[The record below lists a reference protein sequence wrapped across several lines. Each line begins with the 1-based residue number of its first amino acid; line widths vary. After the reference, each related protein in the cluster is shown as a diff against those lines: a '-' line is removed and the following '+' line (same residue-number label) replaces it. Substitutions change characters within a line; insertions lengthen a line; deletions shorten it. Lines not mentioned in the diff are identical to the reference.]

1 MSNTGIDEQQFNAIS
16 AFLKSLRNGNS
27 LDASDLNMLNNEIL
41 GVFSNTY
48 TPKYIGKTPEQ
59 LMSDNAPDFFTVA
72 QTGDQMLMDI
82 ASDIA
87 SGSDIWTVKQNIKK
101 ILAQRP
107 VGTSDIE
114 SSEYLQ
120 QADTYYKQWNSYKK
134 AERED
139 AQTKIDN
146 DPFRKYGLPGFD
158 ERYDP
163 EQMFAGDF
171 EKTAQRFKDSRAN
184 SKMPEVPYENRAK
197 QLAQSGKRPQ
207 DSGATT
213 NPVGGKLNKIPSST
227 PQEYVDTATSSVNDA
242 DKELTAAT
250 AAFENFKKNN
260 PDDFGMEYQDK
271 YDRVQNALK
280 NQGQRID
287 TAVGFTGAGSYTRAP
302 ATSTAP
308 ANDNSVGANQK
319 PYFDR
324 EKAKAASGLSKEY
337 EDSVRQA
344 MIDILANKLATE
356 GKTPLKDALTARGLF
371 ASSANTPKAKATK
384 NYTVKGSQVVPMSK

>member
-27 LDASDLNMLNNEIL
+27 LSGSDLNILNNDIL

-59 LMSDNAPDFFTVA
+59 LMGDYAPDFFTA
-72 QTGDQMLMDI
+72 SQTGDQMLIDI
-82 ASDIA
+82 ANDIA
-87 SGSDIWTVKQNIKK
+87 SGSDIWTVKQTIKK
-101 ILAQRP
+101 ILARQP
-107 VGTSDIE
+107 AGTGDIE
-114 SSEYLQ
+114 SSDYLQ
-120 QADTYYKQWNSYKK
+120 QADMYYNQWNAYKK

-139 AQTKIDN
+139 YQSKIEN
-146 DPFRKYGLPGFD
+146 DPFRKNGLPGFD
-158 ERYDP
+158 ETYDP

-171 EKTAQRFKDSRAN
+171 EKTAQRFKDLRAN
-184 SKMPEVPYENRAK
+184 SKIPEVPYENRAK

-213 NPVGGKLNKIPSST
+213 NPVGGKLNNIPSST
-227 PQEYVDTATSSVNDA
+227 PQEYVDTATSSVGDA

-250 AAFENFKKNN
+250 AAFENFKKKN

-271 YDRVQNALK
+271 YDRVQNALE

-324 EKAKAASGLSKEY
+324 EKAKAASGLSAEF
-337 EDSVRQA
+337 ESSVRRA
-344 MIDILANKLATE
+344 MIDILANKLAQE
-356 GKTPLKDALTARGLF
+356 GTTPLKDALTARGLF
-371 ASSANTPKAKATK
+371 AASANKSKTNAGK
-384 NYTVKGSQVVPMSK
+384 NYTVKGSQVVPMGK